1 MRLVNPWR
9 TLIYRSVHIGSTLEL
24 WLYLQ
29 KHKLDYFHP
38 HTDQVAR
45 QVVRNKA
52 SNSVEGKFLAYL
64 ILVNINSSRCQVFK
78 VHGGEFQNIVTRPM
92 KLRCFSRKNG
102 IWMQWRVSS
111 EWDILLG
118 RSPADAFSRLGACTV
133 KKQSD
138 RTILPVVS
146 RIVPVRERI
155 RDTWK

>member
-1 MRLVNPWR
+1 MRLVNPCR

-111 EWDILLG
+111 EWDILRG
-118 RSPADAFSRLGACTV
+118 RRRTPWLLCPRSQNAAPSPAVLVTGPSIQLRPPT
-133 KKQSD
+133 
-138 RTILPVVS
+138 
-146 RIVPVRERI
+146 
-155 RDTWK
+155 